1 MIGKNMKKEKKNH
14 TEANVTEPEKELQ
27 NVVEPTNEPV
37 DDTQPAEE
45 PKDSGC
51 DENETRMA
59 ELTAKC
65 ADLADKNLRLMAE
78 FDNYRKR
85 TLKEK
90 SDIIK
95 SAGESIFVDM
105 LPLIDDFERARAAMQ
120 TTEDIASVR
129 EGIDLIYNKFVNFL
143 NQKGVKAID
152 TENAEFNVEFHEAI
166 TTLPAPTEEQKGKI
180 IDCVTKGYT
189 LNDKVIRFS
198 KVVVGE

>member
-1 MIGKNMKKEKKNH
+1 MKKEKKNH
-14 TEANVTEPEKELQ
+14 MEANAAKPENEVQNVTEQ
-27 NVVEPTNEPV
+27 ANEPTL
-37 DDTQPAEE
+37 DAEGE
-45 PKDSGC
+45 AVAVETGDGEKDARI
-51 DENETRMA
+51 T
-59 ELTAKC
+59 ELTEKC

-95 SAGESIFVDM
+95 SAGEHIFVDM
-105 LPLIDDFERARAAMQ
+105 LPLIDDFERAKAAME
-120 TTEDIASVR
+120 TTDDVAAIK

-143 NQKGVKAID
+143 NQKGVKVID
-152 TENAEFNVEFHEAI
+152 TDNAEFNVEFHEAI
-166 TTLPAPTEEQKGKI
+166 TTIPAPTEEQKGKI